1 MKFIPAFDMLL
12 VKVQEEPEKT
22 KGGILIPDSS
32 RKKPDEG
39 IILEVGPD
47 VTKFKK
53 GERIV
58 FGKYVGVF
66 LTLEGLMG
74 DLLIH
79 ETDVLGVLKK

>member
-1 MKFIPAFDMLL
+1 M
-12 VKVQEEPEKT
+12 QEEPEKS
-22 KGGILIPDSS
+22 KGGIVIPDSS

-53 GERIV
+53 GDNIV

-66 LTLEGLMG
+66 LTLEGLKG

-79 ETDVLGVLKK
+79 ETDVLGTIKR